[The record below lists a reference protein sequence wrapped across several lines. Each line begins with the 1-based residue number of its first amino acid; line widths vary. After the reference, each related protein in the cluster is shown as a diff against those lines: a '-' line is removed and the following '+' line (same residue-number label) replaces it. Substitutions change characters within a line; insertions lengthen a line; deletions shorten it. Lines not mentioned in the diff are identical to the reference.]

1 MNLEKLMRNKVER
14 QQKMKK
20 QYRCGRAK
28 KDVNCEVFVETG
40 TNIALRQMLRRKDG
54 ESMLLLYNS
63 RFHDQIEATLC
74 WFSRFT
80 SCGLF
85 AKTANSVNAQ
95 FRKSA

>member
-20 QYRCGRAK
+20 QYHCGRAK

-40 TNIALRQMLRRKDG
+40 TDIALRQMLRRKDG
-54 ESMLLLYNS
+54 ESMLLLYKQIS
-63 RFHDQIEATLC
+63 RPNRGDVVLVLAIH
-74 WFSRFT
+74 
-80 SCGLF
+80 
-85 AKTANSVNAQ
+85 KTANSVNAQ